1 MVGRNR
7 SDFFIADS
15 EAIMEIAPA
24 VSAAAVPDI
33 GALGNDSR
41 AAIKT
46 AAKTDNGKM
55 NIKKD
60 ERIESPVGSKILTAQ
75 QNTVFFNG
83 NHKGGRQHSSSSFA
97 VSATV
102 TGRRR
107 ISAERQRFPSTSNR
121 TP

>member
-15 EAIMEIAPA
+15 EAIMETAPA

-33 GALGNDSR
+33 GALGNSNR

-60 ERIESPVGSKILTAQ
+60 ERIESPVGSKILTA
-75 QNTVFFNG
+75 
-83 NHKGGRQHSSSSFA
+83 SFGFK
-97 VSATV
+97 SK
-102 TGRRR
+102 
-107 ISAERQRFPSTSNR
+107 F
-121 TP
+121 